1 MNIFIA
7 LRNFIGNAAVVCI
20 AAAAVITLAE
30 MILYKIKARNARD
43 DKAGDKISG
52 SDGRKDCR

>member
-1 MNIFIA
+1 MNTIIA

-43 DKAGDKISG
+43 DNISG
-52 SDGRKDCR
+52 SDGREDCR